1 MEESGQLLR
10 FQLRFLA
17 LLALGAVG
25 EVRPRIL
32 DTVWPRLDAGATA
45 VSLLKTG
52 SRYSGQR
59 SAEWPA
65 ERLQLWS
72 FSLISRSDPPPAV
85 AVG

>member
-10 FQLRFLA
+10 FQLRSPA

-52 SRYSGQR
+52 SRYSSLRNGQ
-59 SAEWPA
+59 
-65 ERLQLWS
+65 L
-72 FSLISRSDPPPAV
+72 
-85 AVG
+85 